1 MDKLMKRINRLDKQ
15 SGKINQPMY
24 SGYDLD
30 PKLKSSLPPEMDAEG
45 TDTSMLAALG
55 KKRAKTKE
63 LYVHELTEKQISRLT
78 QRQINQIVRKEIKLT
93 EI

>member
-1 MDKLMKRINRLDKQ
+1 
-15 SGKINQPMY
+15 MY

-30 PKLKSSLPPEMDAEG
+30 PQLKSKQAEEVDAEG

-63 LYVHELTEKQISRLT
+63 LYVHDLTEKQISRLT
-78 QRQINQIVRKEIKLT
+78 
-93 EI
+93 